1 MKKAELLA
9 PAGNMESL
17 KAAVAGGCDAVYL
30 GLQNFSARAF
40 AGNFSHDEFEEAI
53 RFCHVRGVKIYVTV
67 NTMLYETEI
76 ANTIKEIDFLYK
88 HDVDALLI
96 QDLGLFHYVR
106 TCYPDLE
113 IHCSTQMHV
122 HNTAGVKYMKQE
134 GASRVVIAR
143 ETPIE
148 TIREMCKCGIDIEVF
163 VYGAICISYS
173 GQCLMSS
180 SVNHRSANK
189 GVCAQCCRLQYY
201 PSAGE
206 HFPEGDYI
214 LSPKDLNIL
223 PRLSELLDA
232 GAASLKIEG
241 RMKRPEYVWL
251 VTRVF
256 REAIDAYYANEPYE
270 LNQDQIRDLM
280 LMFNRG
286 FSLGH
291 LFSADVK
298 QRMSQYRPNHMGL
311 RIGTVLS
318 YKNDKVQVRLSDRL
332 YQHDGL
338 RILNRPT
345 DTGLTAVRIEK
356 DGRLVSEAGPGDV
369 VWLDCKS
376 RPVPK
381 KGQPLQKTSDARLVS
396 SIDHMIEDD
405 PKTIALNI
413 SYTAIAG
420 QPLLVTV
427 SDEDGHTC
435 TCASAADCQKP
446 LKAPVSKDRLEEL
459 LMRTGGY
466 PYVFTDISG
475 EYEEIFLPVSAV
487 NETRRNVLDA
497 ISSLREINHPD
508 RGEALPYSFSF
519 EEETGE
525 HDSVIVQ
532 NRFISEKKNGIRY
545 ADHSEVCSP
554 INQDLSEKK
563 TYQNQI
569 LSEIGDLYSE
579 RENCIAGYTLN
590 IANSYAAAY
599 FLSRPGITAA
609 VISSEINDA
618 QCENLIRAFEERYG
632 FTPYL
637 YRVVYGR
644 RVLMYIKDK
653 FIENIPETITDF
665 NGNIYKVSYNNSVSL
680 IYEPMPLTAEKGS
693 CRGMYLLMDAED
705 SAENAKEIANEEI
718 SRRI

>member
-1 MKKAELLA
+1 MTDL
-9 PAGNMESL
+9 
-17 KAAVAGGCDAVYL
+17 
-30 GLQNFSARAF
+30 
-40 AGNFSHDEFEEAI
+40 
-53 RFCHVRGVKIYVTV
+53 RFCQKTR
-67 NTMLYETEI
+67 EI
-76 ANTIKEIDFLYK
+76 IDS
-88 HDVDALLI
+88 DIAD
-96 QDLGLFHYVR
+96 
-106 TCYPDLE
+106 
-113 IHCSTQMHV
+113 
-122 HNTAGVKYMKQE
+122 AGVAASFDRTAFNHVPQRDMPPEQE

-180 SVNHRSANK
+180 AVNHRSANK

-223 PRLSELLDA
+223 PRLPELLEA

-446 LKAPVSKDRLEEL
+446 LKAPVSKERLEEL

-525 HDSVIVQ
+525 HDRVIVQ
-532 NRFISEKKNGIRY
+532 NRFISEKENGIRY

-609 VISSEINDA
+609 VVSSEINDA

>member
-9 PAGNMESL
+9 PAGNMESH

-40 AGNFSHDEFEEAI
+40 AGNFSHEEFEEAI

-180 SVNHRSANK
+180 AVNHRSANK

-223 PRLSELLDA
+223 PRLPELLEA

-427 SDEDGHTC
+427 RDEDGHTC

-446 LKAPVSKDRLEEL
+446 LKAPVSKERLEEL

-525 HDSVIVQ
+525 HDRVIVQ
-532 NRFISEKKNGIRY
+532 NRFISEKENGIRY

-609 VISSEINDA
+609 VVSSEINDA

>member
-40 AGNFSHDEFEEAI
+40 AGNFSHEEFEEAI

-180 SVNHRSANK
+180 AVNHRSANK

-223 PRLSELLDA
+223 PRLPELLEA

-446 LKAPVSKDRLEEL
+446 LKAPVSKERLEEL

-525 HDSVIVQ
+525 HDRVIVQ
-532 NRFISEKKNGIRY
+532 NRFISEKENGIRY

-609 VISSEINDA
+609 VVSSEINDA